1 MEFLADILWGGVY
14 LLIEGLLTI
23 VETMV
28 SAIDVS
34 SIITTSLAQWDVL
47 PGPMLYLIN
56 SMGIPPAL
64 SIVGYAYGIRFL
76 LNLIPASLTR
86 V

>member
-1 MEFLADILWGGVY
+1 MEILSDILMGVLY
-14 LLIEGLLTI
+14 LIVEGFLTI

-34 SIITTSLAQWDVL
+34 SIITDSLTQWNVL

-56 SMGIPPAL
+56 AIGIPPAL
-64 SIVGYAYGIRFL
+64 AIVGYAYGIRFL

-86 V
+86 I